1 MIKKIYLDNAATTR
15 VHDDV
20 IKEMG
25 PYFSEIYGNA
35 SSLHSMG
42 QKSRNAIEN
51 ARVRIAKCI
60 GCRPDEIIFTAGG
73 TESDNIAILGTARR
87 LKSKGNHILT
97 SNIEHPAVLNTIR
110 HLKKENFKITEL
122 PVSSKGLISI
132 ESVKKAIRKDT
143 ILISIM
149 YANNEVGTIQPV
161 EKIANVAEKRGIIF
175 HTDAVQA
182 FGKIRMNLANSNIH
196 LLSASSHKIMGPKG
210 IGLLFI
216 RNKGKHPKLGKF
228 IEPIIYGGGHEGGL
242 RSSTENVPG
251 IMGFA
256 KAIEIAHNDLEIEWE
271 REKKLRDNFIEWTLS
286 NISNSF
292 LNGAKNPRLAN
303 NINIGLKYVEG
314 ESLLLLLNEEGFEV
328 STGSACSSKSLEP
341 SHVLLA
347 LGVKKEDIHGSL
359 RITLGRDT
367 TSDDLDELKTKLK
380 TSVEKLRKLS
390 PLTPSETT
398 LR

>member
-1 MIKKIYLDNAATTR
+1 M
-15 VHDDV
+15 
-20 IKEMG
+20 
-25 PYFSEIYGNA
+25 
-35 SSLHSMG
+35 
-42 QKSRNAIEN
+42 
-51 ARVRIAKCI
+51 
-60 GCRPDEIIFTAGG
+60 
-73 TESDNIAILGTARR
+73 
-87 LKSKGNHILT
+87 
-97 SNIEHPAVLNTIR
+97 
-110 HLKKENFKITEL
+110 
-122 PVSSKGLISI
+122 
-132 ESVKKAIRKDT
+132 
-143 ILISIM
+143 
-149 YANNEVGTIQPV
+149 
-161 EKIANVAEKRGIIF
+161 EK
-175 HTDAVQA
+175 
-182 FGKIRMNLANSNIH
+182 
-196 LLSASSHKIMGPKG
+196 
-210 IGLLFI
+210 
-216 RNKGKHPKLGKF
+216 
-228 IEPIIYGGGHEGGL
+228 
-242 RSSTENVPG
+242 
-251 IMGFA
+251 
-256 KAIEIAHNDLEIEWE
+256 EWE

>member
-1 MIKKIYLDNAATTR
+1 MDKKIYLDNAATTR

-20 IKEMG
+20 IKEMI

-42 QKSRNAIEN
+42 QKSRNTIEN

-60 GCRPDEIIFTAGG
+60 GCKPEEIIFTAGG

-87 LKSKGNHILT
+87 LKSKGNHIIT
-97 SNIEHPAVLNTIR
+97 SNIEHPAVRNTIR
-110 HLKKENFKITEL
+110 HLEKEDFKITEL
-122 PVSSKGLISI
+122 PVSSQGLISI
-132 ESVKKAIRKDT
+132 ESVKEAIRKDT

-161 EKIANVAEKRGIIF
+161 EEIANIAEERGIIF

-216 RNKGKHPKLGKF
+216 RNKGKHPKLGNF
-228 IEPIIYGGGHEGGL
+228 IEPIMFGGGHEAGL
-242 RSSTENVPG
+242 RSSTENIPG
-251 IMGFA
+251 IIGFA
-256 KAIEIAHNDLEIEWE
+256 KAIEIVHYDLEEEWE
-271 REKKLRDNFIEWTLS
+271 RERKLRDNFIEWTIS

-292 LNGAKNPRLAN
+292 LNGAQNPRLAN
-303 NINIGLKYVEG
+303 NINLGFKYIEG
-314 ESLLLLLNEEGFEV
+314 ESLLLLLNEENFEV

-347 LGVKKEDIHGSL
+347 LGIDRENIRGSL

-367 TSDDLDELKTKLK
+367 IPEDLDKLKPILKTAI
-380 TSVEKLRKLS
+380 EKLRRLS
-390 PLTPSETT
+390 PLTPH
-398 LR
+398 

>member
-1 MIKKIYLDNAATTR
+1 MVKKIYLDNAATTR

-20 IKEMG
+20 VKEMI
-25 PYFSEIYGNA
+25 PYFSFFYGNA

-60 GCRPDEIIFTAGG
+60 GSKPEEIIFTAGG

-97 SNIEHPAVLNTIR
+97 SNIEHPAVRNTIR
-110 HLKKENFKITEL
+110 HLEKENFQITEI
-122 PVSSKGLISI
+122 PVSANGLISL
-132 ESVKKAIRKDT
+132 ESVKKAIRKET

-161 EKIANVAEKRGIIF
+161 EKIANLAEEHGFIF

-182 FGKIRMNLANSNIH
+182 FGKIRMNLTNSNIH

-210 IGLLFI
+210 IGLLYI
-216 RNKGKHPKLGKF
+216 RNKGKHPKLGNF
-228 IEPIIYGGGHEGGL
+228 IEPIMYGGGHEAGL

-251 IMGFA
+251 IVGFA
-256 KAIEIAHNDLEIEWE
+256 KAVEIAHNDLEKEWE

-303 NINIGLKYVEG
+303 NINLGFKYIEG

-328 STGSACSSKSLEP
+328 STGSACSSKSLEQ

-347 LGVKKEDIHGSL
+347 LGVNKEDIHGSL

-390 PLTPSETT
+390 PLTPY
-398 LR
+398 

>member
-1 MIKKIYLDNAATTR
+1 MVNMVKKIYLDNAATTR

-20 IKEMG
+20 VKEMI
-25 PYFSEIYGNA
+25 PYFSKIYGNA

-60 GCRPDEIIFTAGG
+60 VCKPEEIIFTAGG

-87 LKSKGNHILT
+87 LKSKGNHIIT
-97 SNIEHPAVLNTIR
+97 SNIEHPAVRNTIR
-110 HLKKENFKITEL
+110 HLEKENFKITEL
-122 PVSSKGLISI
+122 PVSSNGLISI
-132 ESVKKAIRKDT
+132 DSVKKALCKET

-161 EKIANVAEKRGIIF
+161 EKIANLADELGIIF

-216 RNKGKHPKLGKF
+216 RNKGKHTKLGNF
-228 IEPIIYGGGHEGGL
+228 IEPIMYGGGHEAGL

-251 IMGFA
+251 IIGFA
-256 KAIEIAHNDLEIEWE
+256 KAVEIAHNDLEKEWE

-303 NINIGLKYVEG
+303 NIHLGFKYIEG

-347 LGVKKEDIHGSL
+347 LGINKEDIHGSL

-367 TSDDLDELKTKLK
+367 TTDDLDELKTKLK
-380 TSVEKLRKLS
+380 NSVEKLRKLS
-390 PLTPSETT
+390 PLTQY
-398 LR
+398 